1 MFEIIVHMKAKA
13 WVPTSFDRGF
23 ANRAKSWIQLRT
35 NTVHYHFAFLSPG
48 SCFKSTI
55 CIQLESAPISDRL
68 VFAAVEGWQNYSPV
82 VRKIWGLRWPWSS
95 IQKPPKHRFMF
106 FPSMLSAKEVIL
118 RSRNETKGLKVF
130 GFSQQRNILPEEAH
144 WLATTITN
152 CPRAEQ
158 ILLNRLAKS
167 IMYCVVTIY
176 ITLHDITWH
185 YMTLHDITW
194 HYMTLHDITWHYMTL
209 HDITW
214 HYMTLHDITWHDMTW
229 HDMTWHDMTLHDMTW
244 HDMTWHYMTW
254 HDITWHY
261 MTLHYITWHYITL
274 HDITLH
280 YITLHYITL
289 LYTFERFWDFFR
301 VYISSRGS
309 IICRLVRPSGLPEGL
324 TRWQ

>member
-1 MFEIIVHMKAKA
+1 MRQNTYLKAQKCSKFVA
-13 WVPTSFDRGF
+13 WPHVRNNYSHESESVSSYEFCNYFIDRGY

-55 CIQLESAPISDRL
+55 CIQLESIPISDRL

-82 VRKIWGLRWPWSS
+82 VRKIWGLCWPWSS

-118 RSRNETKGLKVF
+118 RSRNETKGLKVC
-130 GFSQQRNILPEEAH
+130 GFSQQRNMLPEEAH

-176 ITLHDITWH
+176 ITLH
-185 YMTLHDITW
+185 Y
-194 HYMTLHDITWHYMTL
+194 
-209 HDITW
+209 
-214 HYMTLHDITWHDMTW
+214 
-229 HDMTWHDMTLHDMTW
+229 
-244 HDMTWHYMTW
+244 
-254 HDITWHY
+254 
-261 MTLHYITWHYITL
+261 
-274 HDITLH
+274 ITLH
-280 YITLHYITL
+280 YITLHFWAFLRFFSGIHIFSR
-289 LYTFERFWDFFR
+289 LYNLPPRQAFW
-301 VYISSRGS
+301 SSR
-309 IICRLVRPSGLPEGL
+309 RPDSLAI
-324 TRWQ
+324 TRIVLNE

>member
-1 MFEIIVHMKAKA
+1 MFEIIIHMKAKA

-48 SCFKSTI
+48 TCFKSTI
-55 CIQLESAPISDRL
+55 CIQLESEPISDRL

-118 RSRNETKGLKVF
+118 RSRNETKGLKVC
-130 GFSQQRNILPEEAH
+130 GFSQQRNMLPEEAH

-176 ITLHDITWH
+176 ITLH
-185 YMTLHDITW
+185 Y
-194 HYMTLHDITWHYMTL
+194 
-209 HDITW
+209 
-214 HYMTLHDITWHDMTW
+214 
-229 HDMTWHDMTLHDMTW
+229 
-244 HDMTWHYMTW
+244 
-254 HDITWHY
+254 
-261 MTLHYITWHYITL
+261 
-274 HDITLH
+274 ITLH
-280 YITLHYITL
+280 YITLHFWAFLRFFSGIHIFSR
-289 LYTFERFWDFFR
+289 LYNLPPRQAFW
-301 VYISSRGS
+301 SSRRPDS
-309 IICRLVRPSGLPEGL
+309 LAIIKSNNNNLNKRNK
-324 TRWQ
+324 

>member
-118 RSRNETKGLKVF
+118 RSRNETKGLKVC
-130 GFSQQRNILPEEAH
+130 GFSQQRNMLPEQAH

-176 ITLHDITWH
+176 IPFHSIPFHSIPFHSIPFHSIPFHCIALHCIA
-185 YMTLHDITW
+185 LHCIA
-194 HYMTLHDITWHYMTL
+194 LHCIAL
-209 HDITW
+209 HS
-214 HYMTLHDITWHDMTW
+214 
-229 HDMTWHDMTLHDMTW
+229 
-244 HDMTWHYMTW
+244 
-254 HDITWHY
+254 
-261 MTLHYITWHYITL
+261 ITL
-274 HDITLH
+274 HC
-280 YITLHYITL
+280 ITLHYITL

-301 VYISSRGS
+301 VYISPRGS

>member
-1 MFEIIVHMKAKA
+1 MFEIIIHMKAKA

-48 SCFKSTI
+48 TCFKSTI
-55 CIQLESAPISDRL
+55 CIQLESEPISDRL

-118 RSRNETKGLKVF
+118 RSRNETKGLKVC
-130 GFSQQRNILPEEAH
+130 GFSQQRNMLPEETH

-176 ITLHDITWH
+176 ITLH
-185 YMTLHDITW
+185 Y
-194 HYMTLHDITWHYMTL
+194 
-209 HDITW
+209 
-214 HYMTLHDITWHDMTW
+214 
-229 HDMTWHDMTLHDMTW
+229 
-244 HDMTWHYMTW
+244 
-254 HDITWHY
+254 
-261 MTLHYITWHYITL
+261 
-274 HDITLH
+274 ITLH
-280 YITLHYITL
+280 YITLHFWAFLRFFSGIHIFSR
-289 LYTFERFWDFFR
+289 LYNLPPRQAFW
-301 VYISSRGS
+301 SSRRPDS
-309 IICRLVRPSGLPEGL
+309 LAIIPLALVGYEMIDSQRGA
-324 TRWQ
+324 